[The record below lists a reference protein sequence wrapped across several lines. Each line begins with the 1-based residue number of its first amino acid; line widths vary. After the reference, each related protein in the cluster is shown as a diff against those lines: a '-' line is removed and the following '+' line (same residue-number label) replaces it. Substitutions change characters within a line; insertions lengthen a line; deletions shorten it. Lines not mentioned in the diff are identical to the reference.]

1 MYLRT
6 LALTVYFGPV
16 ILCTILYACTLIYWG
31 PSFTYLAYWTIL
43 CYIVL
48 QWSAETVNIAEARMN
63 ASVFGSSGVSATQQV
78 RLTQTRDTSSWKGY
92 ECNRDLDVLLI
103 VY

>member
-31 PSFTYLAYWTIL
+31 PSVTYLAYWTVL

-48 QWSAETVNIAEARMN
+48 QWSAEAVNIAEARMN
-63 ASVFGSSGVSATQQV
+63 ASVFGT
-78 RLTQTRDTSSWKGY
+78 L
-92 ECNRDLDVLLI
+92 
-103 VY
+103 